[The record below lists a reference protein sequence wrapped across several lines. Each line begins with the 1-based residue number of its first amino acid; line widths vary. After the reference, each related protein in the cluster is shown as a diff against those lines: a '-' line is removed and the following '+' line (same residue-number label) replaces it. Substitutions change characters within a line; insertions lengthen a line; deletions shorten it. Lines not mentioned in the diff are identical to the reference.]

1 MSFIGS
7 WIGGALGY
15 VSGFI
20 YSAEV
25 KPEIRISLTP
35 HSLAILPD
43 NCIMS
48 EDIELVKLEDIDDT
62 DATEADE
69 VTEMRF

>member
-20 YSAEV
+20 YSTEV
-25 KPEIRISLTP
+25 KPEIHISMTP
-35 HSLAILPD
+35 HSMAILPE
-43 NCIMS
+43 NCILS
-48 EDIELVKLEDIDDT
+48 TEIEKMC
-62 DATEADE
+62 EADYGDGDGDVVE
-69 VTEMRF
+69 EMRF

>member
-20 YSAEV
+20 YSSEV
-25 KPEIRISLTP
+25 TPEIRISLTP
-35 HSLAILPD
+35 HSLAILPE
-43 NCIMS
+43 NCVIS
-48 EDIELVKLEDIDDT
+48 EDIELSKDDNDEDNDEEYTYDDEN
-62 DATEADE
+62 D
-69 VTEMRF
+69 

>member
-1 MSFIGS
+1 MSFISS
-7 WIGGALGY
+7 WIGGAVGY

-35 HSLAILPD
+35 HSLAILPE
-43 NCIMS
+43 NCIIS
-48 EDIELVKLEDIDDT
+48 NEVELIKFEDEDETEDIEVE
-62 DATEADE
+62 
-69 VTEMRF
+69 EMRF

>member
-35 HSLAILPD
+35 HSLAILPE
-43 NCIMS
+43 NCIISNEVELMKF
-48 EDIELVKLEDIDDT
+48 EDYV
-62 DATEADE
+62 DADVEE
-69 VTEMRF
+69 VEEMRF

>member
-7 WIGGALGY
+7 WIGGAFGY

-25 KPEIRISLTP
+25 KPEIRISMTP
-35 HSLAILPD
+35 HSMALLPE
-43 NCIMS
+43 NCILS
-48 EDIELVKLEDIDDT
+48 AEIEKMC
-62 DATEADE
+62 EADYEDEDEDE
-69 VTEMRF
+69 VEEMRF